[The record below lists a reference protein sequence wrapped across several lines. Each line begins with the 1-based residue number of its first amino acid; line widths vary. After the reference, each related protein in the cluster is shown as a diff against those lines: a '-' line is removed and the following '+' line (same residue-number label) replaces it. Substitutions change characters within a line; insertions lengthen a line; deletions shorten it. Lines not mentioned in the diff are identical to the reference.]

1 MIETVDIS
9 QKFDLFT
16 DAWHPRI
23 VGELNES
30 YLKLVR
36 LQGEFVWHNHEN
48 EDELFFVVRGTL
60 IIKLRD
66 RDLTL
71 HDNQFVIIPRGV
83 DHQPVAENEV
93 LAMLLEPKSTI
104 NTGNVQNE
112 RTSAADWI

>member
-9 QKFDLFT
+9 KKFDLFT

-60 IIKLRD
+60 TIKLRG
-66 RDLTL
+66 RDLIL
-71 HDNQFVIIPRGV
+71 HENQFVIIPRGV
-83 DHQPVAENEV
+83 DHLPVAESEV
-93 LAMLLEPKSTI
+93 LAMLIEPKSTL

-112 RTSAADWI
+112 RTSTADWI